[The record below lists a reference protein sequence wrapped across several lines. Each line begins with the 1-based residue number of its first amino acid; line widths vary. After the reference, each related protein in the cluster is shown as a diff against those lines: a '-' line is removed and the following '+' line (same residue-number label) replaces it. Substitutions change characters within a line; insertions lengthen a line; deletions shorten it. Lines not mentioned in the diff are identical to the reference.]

1 MRNART
7 LPAIVSF
14 VLVQSTWAW
23 TQERAET
30 VAAVGNEVQQLRDRV
45 AALERQFETLAGAD
59 RRPSPVRG
67 VDVVGTGPTGSMPLA
82 IASGG
87 FVIHSQQTNGNPL
100 GSVFGVAQHRG
111 IANGGPQALEGYVF
125 MDPPAGET
133 VRLALSVI
141 GNAEHAGAGETI
153 EVRSPGGVVS
163 GPGRVR
169 EWWMSRPVVDIVHAQ
184 GSIDAVYAYGAVF
197 PRTYPAN
204 VGQRWG
210 LYFDD
215 ATVPHR
221 LDGVVYIGALRFSN
235 GWMLRPQG
243 DTMTLVRSDGSVSQV
258 FR

>member
-1 MRNART
+1 MRNPRT
-7 LPAIVSF
+7 LPAILSLV
-14 VLVQSTWAW
+14 VVQSTWAW
-23 TQERAET
+23 AQERAET
-30 VAAVGNEVQQLRDRV
+30 VTAVGAEVQQLRDRV
-45 AALERQFETLAGAD
+45 AALERQLAALAGAD
-59 RRPSPVRG
+59 RRPTALPG
-67 VDVVGTGPTGSMPLA
+67 IAVVGGGPTGAMPLT

-87 FVIHSQQTNGNPL
+87 LVIHSQQTTGNPL
-100 GSVFGVAQHRG
+100 SSVFGVAQHRG

-169 EWWMSRPVVDIVHAQ
+169 EWWMSRPVIDILHAQ
-184 GSIDAVYAYGAVF
+184 GSIDTVYAYGAVF

-204 VGQRWG
+204 VRQRWG

-221 LDGVVYIGALRFSN
+221 LDGVVHLGALRFSN
-235 GWMLRPQG
+235 GWMLRPEG
-243 DTMTLVRSDGSVSQV
+243 DTLTLVRPDGSVSQV